1 MKNRKMRKA
10 LDYANVEHIPYVFI
24 LGEDELNNNYIT
36 VKNMIEKTQTQ
47 ISIDNI
53 VEEFTNL

>member
-1 MKNRKMRKA
+1 MLDTKKKA

-24 LGEDELNNNYIT
+24 LGEDELTNNCIT
-36 VKNMIEKTQTQ
+36 VKNMEEKTQKR

-53 VEEFTNL
+53 VEEFKGI